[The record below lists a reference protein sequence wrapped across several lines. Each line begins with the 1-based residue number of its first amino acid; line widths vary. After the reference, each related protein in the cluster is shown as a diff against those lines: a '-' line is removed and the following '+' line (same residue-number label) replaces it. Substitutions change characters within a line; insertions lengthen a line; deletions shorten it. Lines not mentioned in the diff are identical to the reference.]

1 MKLIRGLTVNF
12 MMSSFSFRTIF
23 WGGLVLLL
31 TVPAQAQQVTSQEG
45 EWTEFRPAT
54 KNDISKP
61 LTASEFEPPL
71 LVGKIDFSRDTE
83 AVFETQRSS
92 VRVGSVLVQ
101 TTATIDHAM
110 FEKAIEPFLGQEL
123 DSDELAKLVQQI
135 TEIARSNGM
144 ILADAHIPPQKVELG
159 IVKIVL
165 NVGSIDEIRIEGS
178 ANKALK
184 SLLDPLVGQTT
195 VRGELER
202 RLMLAN
208 NIPQIIVRKT
218 ELIKEEG
225 RQILLVSVE
234 EKPKAKGRLVLDNF
248 GSQRI
253 GPIRARL
260 KVEAVALL
268 DDSDYL
274 DATFRSNPVDPGEM
288 VAASSVYGIGI
299 GNNGTRAEI
308 AVAWSKSNIDPRN
321 GFDRRGGRSRY
332 ASLSL
337 SHPVVRSRTANL
349 WLEGQ
354 FEYLKIDQKSL
365 GALLQSDTVVTMNA
379 GLSAS
384 KRLGAGWLRSGAQI
398 RQGFG
403 ILGASGEAR
412 PYSSRF
418 DADGRFTSAKAW
430 VNWAGKVADDLT
442 LRVAVSGQLAS
453 EPLLSAEEIGLGG
466 SYSGRAFEYYE
477 KSGDQGVA
485 AFVEIGHEISQP
497 LNWIDRL
504 QPYVFLDGGYVD
516 NLNGGFGGGTL
527 VSSGGG
533 IRAEIGKLDLQF
545 ETALPLHQSS
555 MGGVQSSPQF
565 NVQVG
570 MEF

>member
-1 MKLIRGLTVNF
+1 MPSLSV
-12 MMSSFSFRTIF
+12 RTIF
-23 WGGLVLLL
+23 WGGLFLLL
-31 TVPAQAQQVTSQEG
+31 TVPAQAQQAISQEG
-45 EWTEFRPAT
+45 EWTEFRPAAKT
-54 KNDISKP
+54 DISKP
-61 LTASEFEPPL
+61 PTASEFEPPL

-83 AVFETQRSS
+83 AVFDTQRSS

-110 FEKAIEPFLGQEL
+110 FEKAIEPLLGQEL
-123 DSDELAKLVQQI
+123 DSDELAKLVEQI
-135 TEIARSNGM
+135 AEIARSNGM

-159 IVKIVL
+159 IVKIIL

-178 ANKALK
+178 SNKALK
-184 SLLDPLVGQTT
+184 SLLDALVGQTA

-208 NIPQIIVRKT
+208 NIPQIIVKKT
-218 ELIKEEG
+218 ELVKEKG
-225 RQILLVSVE
+225 RQILVVSVQ
-234 EKPKAKGRLVLDNF
+234 EKPKTKGRLVLDNF

-253 GPIRARL
+253 GPLRARL

-288 VAASSVYGIGI
+288 AAASSVYGIGI
-299 GNNGTRAEI
+299 GHNGTRAEI

-321 GFDRRGGRSRY
+321 GFDRRGGRSQY
-332 ASLSL
+332 ASLAL
-337 SHPVVRSRTANL
+337 SHPVKRSRTANL

-354 FEYLKIDQKSL
+354 FEYLKIDQKSF
-365 GALLQSDTVVTMNA
+365 GALLQSDTVVTLNL

-384 KRLGAGWLRSGAQI
+384 RRLGEGWLRSGTQI

-403 ILGASGEAR
+403 ILGASGEAG

-418 DADGRFTSAKAW
+418 DGDGRFTLAKAW
-430 VNWAGKVADDLT
+430 VNWSGKVADDFT
-442 LRVAVSGQLAS
+442 LRIAVSGQLAS
-453 EPLLSAEEIGLGG
+453 EPLLSSEEMGLGG

-477 KSGDQGVA
+477 RSGDQGIT
-485 AFVEIGHEISQP
+485 AFAEIGHEISRP
-497 LNWIDRL
+497 FNWLDRL
-504 QPYVFLDGGYVD
+504 QPYVFIDGGYVD

-527 VSSGGG
+527 VSAGGG
-533 IRAEIGKLDLQF
+533 IRAEIGTLDLQF
-545 ETALPLHQSS
+545 ETALPLHQSAVGS
-555 MGGVQSSPQF
+555 IQSSPKF

>member
-1 MKLIRGLTVNF
+1 MKLIRGLTFNF

-31 TVPAQAQQVTSQEG
+31 TVPAQAQQVISQEG

-61 LTASEFEPPL
+61 LTASQFEPPL

-110 FEKAIEPFLGQEL
+110 FEEAIEPLLGQEL

-159 IVKIVL
+159 IVKIIL

-403 ILGASGEAR
+403 ILGASGEAG

>member
-1 MKLIRGLTVNF
+1 M
-12 MMSSFSFRTIF
+12 
-23 WGGLVLLL
+23 
-31 TVPAQAQQVTSQEG
+31 
-45 EWTEFRPAT
+45 
-54 KNDISKP
+54 
-61 LTASEFEPPL
+61 
-71 LVGKIDFSRDTE
+71 
-83 AVFETQRSS
+83 
-92 VRVGSVLVQ
+92 
-101 TTATIDHAM
+101 
-110 FEKAIEPFLGQEL
+110 
-123 DSDELAKLVQQI
+123 
-135 TEIARSNGM
+135 
-144 ILADAHIPPQKVELG
+144 
-159 IVKIVL
+159 
-165 NVGSIDEIRIEGS
+165 
-178 ANKALK
+178 
-184 SLLDPLVGQTT
+184 
-195 VRGELER
+195 
-202 RLMLAN
+202 
-208 NIPQIIVRKT
+208 
-218 ELIKEEG
+218 
-225 RQILLVSVE
+225 
-234 EKPKAKGRLVLDNF
+234 
-248 GSQRI
+248 
-253 GPIRARL
+253 
-260 KVEAVALL
+260 
-268 DDSDYL
+268 
-274 DATFRSNPVDPGEM
+274 
-288 VAASSVYGIGI
+288 
-299 GNNGTRAEI
+299 
-308 AVAWSKSNIDPRN
+308 
-321 GFDRRGGRSRY
+321 
-332 ASLSL
+332 
-337 SHPVVRSRTANL
+337 RSRTANL

-403 ILGASGEAR
+403 VFGASGATG

-453 EPLLSAEEIGLGG
+453 EPLLSSEEMGLGG

-477 KSGDQGVA
+477 KSGDQGIA

-555 MGGVQSSPQF
+555 VGGVQSSPQF

>member
-234 EKPKAKGRLVLDNF
+234 EKPKTKGRLVLDNF

>member
-12 MMSSFSFRTIF
+12 MMSSFSFRTII

-31 TVPAQAQQVTSQEG
+31 TVPAQAQQVISQEG

-274 DATFRSNPVDPGEM
+274 DATFRTNPVDPGEM

-321 GFDRRGGRSRY
+321 GFDGRGGRSRY

-403 ILGASGEAR
+403 VFGASGATG

-485 AFVEIGHEISQP
+485 AFVEIGHELSQP
-497 LNWIDRL
+497 LNWLDRL

-555 MGGVQSSPQF
+555 VGGVQSSPQF